1 MSTILLMRT
10 PVYPA
15 GRAWLITFVDLIL
28 LLLTFFILLY
38 SMSQPDPVRYA
49 PMAQSYAQAFSLVS
63 DDDPVLG
70 RARSFVSQADR
81 QADNLKYLET
91 ALKSAFSQSTALQA
105 VQFSSTDQYLMIS
118 LPGDILDQASGA
130 AGVIKPELYD
140 LGGVLA
146 NLENRL
152 AVIGLADQTAESW
165 AAAIGRAG
173 LAARALSQA
182 GYDRPIATLARAGS
196 ADQSTLEI
204 MIMANRPTEAEV
216 AP

>member
-1 MSTILLMRT
+1 MSAILLSRT
-10 PVYPA
+10 LVYPP

-38 SMSQPDPVRYA
+38 SMSQPDPARYA
-49 PMAQSYAQAFSLVS
+49 PMAQSYAQSFSLVS

-70 RARSFVSQADR
+70 RARSFVTQADR
-81 QADNLKYLET
+81 QGDNLKYLES
-91 ALKSAFSQSTALQA
+91 ALKSAFSQSPALQA
-105 VQFSSTDQYLMIS
+105 IQFSATDQYLMIS
-118 LPGDILDQASGA
+118 LPGDILDQESGS
-130 AGVIKPELYD
+130 AGVMKPELYD
-140 LGGVLA
+140 LGGVFA

-173 LAARALSQA
+173 LAARALTRA
-182 GYDRPIATLARAGS
+182 GYDRPIATLARAGG
-196 ADQSTLEI
+196 ANQNALEI
-204 MIMANRPTEAEV
+204 MIMANRATEPEV